1 MKIEYHCSNCDQ
13 KFDNKQECMH
23 HEMLCMAT
31 IPDWVTQGNY
41 VGSHIDGEVWRIVSV
56 STSSAMVLLEQ
67 CPPGLGG
74 DHALRKHMRASAVV
88 SYYEPVEVI
97 KHDKD
102 SIAAQTGNHVYI
114 PGEYVID
121 GLAPNG
127 TDVHLRGV
135 ADHEVGISVPLKL
148 LHRIAVHS
156 GSEVPVARI
165 MLHDEDEEYDFLELV
180 DSCKF
185 EL

>member
-23 HEMLCMAT
+23 HETLCMAT
-31 IPDWVTQGNY
+31 IPDWIAAGKY
-41 VGSHIDGEVWRIVSV
+41 VGSHIDGEVWRIVSL

-74 DHALRKHMRASAVV
+74 DHALRKHMKASAIV
-88 SYYEPVEVI
+88 SRYEPVEVI

-102 SIAAQTGNHVYI
+102 SISATVGDHVYI

-121 GLAPNG
+121 GLEPNG
-127 TDVHLRGV
+127 TAVHLRGF
-135 ADHEVGISVPLKL
+135 ADREVGISVPLKQ
-148 LHRIAVHS
+148 LHRIAVHVNT
-156 GSEVPVARI
+156 EVPVARI
-165 MLHDEDEEYDFLELV
+165 TLHDDDEDYDFLELT